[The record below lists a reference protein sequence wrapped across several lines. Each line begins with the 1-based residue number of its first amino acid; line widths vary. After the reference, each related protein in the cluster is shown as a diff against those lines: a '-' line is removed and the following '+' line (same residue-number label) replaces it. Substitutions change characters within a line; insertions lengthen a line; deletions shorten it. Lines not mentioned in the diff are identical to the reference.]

1 MLFFSYFNFLFRVK
15 IKTSVLGYWDSDY
28 MVLIT
33 NTDLEEGVEVTAL
46 DRHEKASLLLGIG
59 KNICLRMRALLH
71 SRRVP

>member
-1 MLFFSYFNFLFRVK
+1 M
-15 IKTSVLGYWDSDY
+15 KTSILGYWDSDY

-33 NTDLEEGVEVTAL
+33 NTDLEKGVEVTAL
-46 DRHEKASLLLGIG
+46 DRHEKVSLLLGTE